1 VQEGTSAEGTVVLV
15 VSIAEIDQATAGRFE
30 AEITTAITPPPSRL
44 EIDMAAVTFL
54 DSSGIRVLVHTYQAM
69 TEAGATMSLR
79 NVSGIVRRVIEAVG
93 LDGVIDI
100 V

>member
-1 VQEGTSAEGTVVLV
+1 MQEGTFAEGTVVLAV
-15 VSIAEIDQATAGRFE
+15 TIEEIDEATAGMFE
-30 AEITTAITPPPSRL
+30 AEITAAITPPPRHL
-44 EIDMAAVTFL
+44 DIDMAAVTFL

-69 TEAGATMSLR
+69 TDAGATMSLR
-79 NVSGIVRRVIEAVG
+79 NASGIVRRVIEAVG